1 MLQFALESVKI
12 WRSEGMEL
20 DFVQKLQFLLLRRIR
35 ARIDQRSINNIKLIL
50 TSNYGKI
57 LMHYFITK

>member
-20 DFVQKLQFLLLRRIR
+20 DFVQKLQFFPAEENQSENRSE
-35 ARIDQRSINNIKLIL
+35 IDQ
-50 TSNYGKI
+50 
-57 LMHYFITK
+57 